1 MAFAQEFIVSNKK
14 HFASILALF
23 LASSNVAASE
33 EEGLIALMGSFQYF
47 MHKTALSLD
56 ARNLELL
63 KFYTHEVEEN
73 LEEAEKF
80 GDFDGFDIG
89 AMVKKILA
97 PEFEKF
103 EKHVDAK
110 ELDMADKQ
118 YDKILE
124 ACNSCHSSVDRGYIH
139 IRRSSQNPYMQS
151 FAP

>member
-1 MAFAQEFIVSNKK
+1 MFNKK
-14 HFASILALF
+14 HLACLLALF
-23 LASSNVAASE
+23 LASPNASASE
-33 EEGLIALMGSFQYF
+33 EEGLIELMGRFQYF

-56 ARNLELL
+56 AKNLELL

-73 LEEAEKF
+73 LEEAEKL
-80 GDFDGFDIG
+80 GDFNGFDIG
-89 AMVKKILA
+89 AMTKKILA

-110 ELDMADKQ
+110 ELDMADRQ
-118 YDKILE
+118 YDKMLE
-124 ACNSCHSSVDRGYIH
+124 ACNSCHASVDRGFLH

>member
-1 MAFAQEFIVSNKK
+1 MFSKK
-14 HFASILALF
+14 QLVALLALV
-23 LASSNVAASE
+23 LAFPNASASE
-33 EEGLIALMGSFQYF
+33 EEGLIELMGMFQYL

-56 ARNLELL
+56 ANNLELV

-73 LEEAEKF
+73 LEEAQKF
-80 GDFDGFDIG
+80 GDFNDFDVG

-103 EKHVDAK
+103 EKHVEAK

-118 YDKILE
+118 YEKMLE
-124 ACNSCHSSVDRGYIH
+124 ACNSCHVSVDRGFIH
-139 IRRSSQNPYMQS
+139 IRRSSQNPFMQS